1 MMTGADARWADAG
14 LHDGRAAH
22 ADKFSPHRRS
32 HMAAVTPAM
41 IKELRERTSAGMSDC
56 KNALVEA
63 EGDMEKAVE
72 VILKKGIVK
81 AASRAGKV
89 AAEGEVATWV
99 SPEGNRAVI
108 VEINC
113 QTDFVARGDDFKKF
127 VQNVLEVASKAKKG
141 ADIGAEKYPGSE
153 KTVDVIRQEAVGRIG
168 ENIVIRRW
176 DVLEAKND
184 NQLVTSY
191 VHMGGKLA
199 VLAAVEAPA
208 GKKNDADF
216 KTLVENIAMQIAAMN
231 PLVVQK
237 DQLSEADVAKQRD
250 IYVGQMKEE
259 QEGLQKQVA
268 ELEGMNPEQRK
279 EAADSDAQFEAALKK
294 LKSGL
299 KPEAMWGKICEGK
312 ITKWYTEVT
321 LLGQEAVWDPSVGTI
336 EKVKNELGK
345 KLGGEVK
352 IDSFVRF
359 GLGEGI
365 EKKTENLADEVAKT
379 IGG

>member
-1 MMTGADARWADAG
+1 
-14 LHDGRAAH
+14 
-22 ADKFSPHRRS
+22 
-32 HMAAVTPAM
+32 
-41 IKELRERTSAGMSDC
+41 MSDC

-63 EGDMEKAVE
+63 DGDMDKAVE
-72 VILKKGIVK
+72 IILKKGIVK

-89 AAEGEVATWV
+89 ATDGEVATWV
-99 SPEGNRAVI
+99 SADQKRGVI

-113 QTDFVARGDDFKKF
+113 QTDFVSRGDDFKTF
-127 VQNVLEVASKAKKG
+127 VKNVLDVASKTKKG
-141 ADIGAEKYPGSE
+141 ADLAAENYPGSD
-153 KTVDVIRQEAVGRIG
+153 KTIDVIRQEMVGRIG
-168 ENIVIRRW
+168 ENIVVRRW
-176 DVLEAKND
+176 DILEAKND
-184 NQLVTSY
+184 NAIVQSY
-191 VHMGGKLA
+191 VHMGGKLG
-199 VLAAVEAPA
+199 VLVAIEAPA
-208 GKKNDADF
+208 GKKSEGDF
-216 KTLVENIAMQIAAMN
+216 KVFAENIAMQTAAMT

-237 DQLSEADVAKQRD
+237 DQLSQADIDRQKD

-259 QEGLQKQVA
+259 QDGIKAQVA
-268 ELEGMNPEQRK
+268 ELEGMSPEQRK

-312 ITKWYTEVT
+312 ISKWFTEVT
-321 LLGQEAVWDPSVGTI
+321 LLGQDAVWDPSAGNI
-336 EKVKNELGK
+336 DKVRTELGK

-379 IGG
+379 IGS